1 MRLADKVAI
10 VTGGAKGIGR
20 GIATT
25 LAGEGCRVVIAD
37 IDADTAGQTVSEIEA
52 AGGLAEFQA
61 TDVRVPADIERTV
74 ERTVAAHGRLDVMV
88 NNAGWHPPA
97 TSIDETS
104 LELFESQLTLN
115 LTSTYL
121 GSKFAVPHLRR
132 TKGNIINTASL
143 AGVVGQTLAAAYAA
157 SKAGQVGFT
166 KALAVELAPQ
176 GVRVN
181 CICPAGVD
189 TPLLWEWANTL
200 DDPAAAAQT
209 VDALHPLGRMAR
221 AEEIGRAALFL
232 ASDDASFVTGHA
244 LVVDGGA
251 TLDYSP
257 AQYAAD

>member
-20 GIATT
+20 GIAT
-25 LAGEGCRVVIAD
+25 AFAAEGCRVVVAD
-37 IDADTAGQTVSEIEA
+37 IDAETATETVAEIQA
-52 AGGLAEFQA
+52 AGGQAEFQS
-61 TDVRVPADIERTV
+61 TDVRLAADIEQTI

-97 TSIDETS
+97 MTIDETS
-104 LELFESQLTLN
+104 LDLFESQLTLN

-132 TKGNIINTASL
+132 IKGNIINTASL
-143 AGVVGQTLAAAYAA
+143 VGVVGQTLAAAYAA
-157 SKAGQVGFT
+157 SKGGQVGFT

-200 DDPAAAAQT
+200 DDPAAAARS

-257 AQYAAD
+257 AQYSE

>member
-20 GIATT
+20 GIAT
-25 LAGEGCRVVIAD
+25 AFAAEGCRVVIAD
-37 IDADTAGQTVSEIEA
+37 IDAETASKTVSEIHA

-61 TDVRVPADIERTV
+61 TDVCVPADIERTI
-74 ERTVAAHGRLDVMV
+74 ERTVADHGRLDVMV

-97 TSIDETS
+97 TTIDDTS

-143 AGVVGQTLAAAYAA
+143 VGVVGQTLAAAYAA
-157 SKAGQVGFT
+157 SKGGQVGFT

-200 DDPAAAAQT
+200 DDPGAAAQS

-232 ASDDASFVTGHA
+232 ASQDASFVTGHA

-257 AQYAAD
+257 AQYAE